1 MLRDLLSRELLADGG
16 GARARVRDHRF
27 SRFHRCGLLEVGSV
41 ADGSQVAELV
51 TAGGSVF
58 ALTSCGTEEISMLAA
73 HVEAIAS
80 TAERTAAVEWYA
92 SPGARRV
99 WIGREPRRP
108 PIGIFFAPTR

>member
-51 TAGGSVF
+51 TAGGSAF
-58 ALTSCGTEEISMLAA
+58 ALTSCGVCVGFDAA
-73 HVEAIAS
+73 SEHAS
-80 TAERTAAVEWYA
+80 SSCRLVA
-92 SPGARRV
+92 
-99 WIGREPRRP
+99 
-108 PIGIFFAPTR
+108 